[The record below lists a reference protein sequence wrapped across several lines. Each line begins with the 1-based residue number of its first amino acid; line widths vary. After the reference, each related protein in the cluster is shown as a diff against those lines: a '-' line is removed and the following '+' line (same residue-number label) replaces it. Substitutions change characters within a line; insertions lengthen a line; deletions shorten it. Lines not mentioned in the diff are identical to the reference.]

1 MDQQQRLFLTLVL
14 SFGLIFVFQQFVW
27 GPQME
32 ADNAKLAALD
42 AGAHAQGLAALDGGA
57 APVAVAGETPQ
68 LVAGEDGGADATAP
82 LATPKRTLEEK
93 RPTMA
98 LAFTSEG
105 ASLTDATLLGPRE
118 RQEEQLSI
126 PEGFKKLFGAKIP
139 PPPQIRLAQ
148 PPQTGA
154 GQLDVSIAGA
164 TPFPVRQPYAVTEE
178 APGKLVFTAQSGPWQ
193 VIKTYTWN
201 PTAPAAGTKVKEK
214 SPEGYEFSLDVAVK
228 NTSAQPATGQLVV
241 HTARGI
247 DPAEET
253 APSMFGGI
261 GNQSSVV
268 CRVADSIERETPKK
282 EDFTKE
288 HSGQIHFVG
297 IDQQYFLTAVWPKDG
312 PVDGKCGL
320 TFSNTLRGADLAQPL
335 TVAPGE
341 SVTKHFGIFMGPKD
355 EGVLMAV
362 GRAAGAPEHEAA
374 AHPGLERS
382 INYGMWAVIAK
393 ALNFFLR
400 FFHALLGNWGLA
412 IILLT
417 VMVKLVLLP
426 LTHKSMVSA
435 ESMKKLQPQMEVIRQ
450 KYPDDRERQN
460 MEMMK
465 LYQEAKVNP
474 LGGCLPL
481 LVQLPIWGAL
491 FTTLRT
497 SYELYGEPF
506 YGVWSDLT
514 SKDPTYL
521 LPLALGVTMIV
532 TQRLQPQMMDKSQV
546 FLMTWVMPIF
556 FTAIMMNYPAGLSL
570 YIFTNNILS
579 IIQQFALRR
588 YLERTGVSAPKANA
602 KA

>member
-1 MDQQQRLFLTLVL
+1 MDQQRRLFLTLVL
-14 SFGLIFVFQQFVW
+14 SFGLIFVFQTFVW
-27 GPQME
+27 GPQLE
-32 ADNAKLAALD
+32 AEQAKLAALD
-42 AGAHAQGLAALDGGA
+42 AGAHAQAPLSVDGGA
-57 APVAVAGETPQ
+57 TVVAEAPTLA
-68 LVAGEDGGADATAP
+68 AGEDGGVEAPALLAEAP
-82 LATPKRTLEEK
+82 LKTVEQKRT
-93 RPTMA
+93 TMT
-98 LAFTSEG
+98 LAFTSDG
-105 ASLTDATLLGPRE
+105 AALADATLTGERE
-118 RQEEQLSI
+118 RHEQQLSI
-126 PEGFKKLFGAKIP
+126 PEGFKKLLGQKFP
-139 PPPQIRLAQ
+139 PAPQIRLAQ
-148 PPQTGA
+148 PPPVGP

-164 TPFPVRQPYAVTEE
+164 APFAPRQRYHLTEE
-178 APGKLVFTAQSGPWQ
+178 APGKVVFTAQSGAWLLT
-193 VIKTYTWN
+193 KTFTWD
-201 PTAPAAGTKVKEK
+201 PAAPPMGSKVKEK
-214 SPEGYEFSLDVAVK
+214 QPEGYLLSLDVQVK
-228 NTSAQPATGQLVV
+228 NTSAQAASGQLVV
-241 HTARGI
+241 HTARAI
-247 DPAEET
+247 DPHDET

-261 GNQSSVV
+261 GNQAEVV
-268 CRVADSIERETPKK
+268 CRVGDSVERQQPKADEPPK
-282 EDFTKE
+282 D
-288 HSGQIHFVG
+288 HSGAVHFVG
-297 IDQQYFLTAVWPKDG
+297 IDQQYFLAAVWPKG
-312 PVDGKCGL
+312 AAVDGKCTL
-320 TFSNTLRGADLAQPL
+320 SATPTLRAADLALPL
-335 TVAPGE
+335 TVGPGE
-341 SVTKHFGIFMGPKD
+341 SVTRSYGVFLGPKD
-355 EGVLMAV
+355 EGVLLAV
-362 GRAAGAPEHEAA
+362 GREKGLAEHEAGL
-374 AHPGLERS
+374 HPGLEHS
-382 INYGMWAVIAK
+382 INYGMWAVICK

-435 ESMKKLQPQMEVIRQ
+435 EAMKRLQPQMETIRQ
-450 KYPDDRERQN
+450 KFPDDRERQN
-460 MEMMK
+460 VEMMK

-546 FLMTWVMPIF
+546 FLMTWVMPVF

-579 IIQQFALRR
+579 IVQQFALRK
-588 YLERTGVSAPKANA
+588 YLERTGVAAPKANA